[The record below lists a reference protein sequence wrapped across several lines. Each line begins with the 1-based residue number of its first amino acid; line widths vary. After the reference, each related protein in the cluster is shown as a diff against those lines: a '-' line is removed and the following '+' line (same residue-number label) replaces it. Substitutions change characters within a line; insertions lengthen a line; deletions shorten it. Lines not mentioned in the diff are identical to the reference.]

1 MVGLPSQL
9 GNQIIE
15 DICKKSKKLDGCCCA
30 QAAQALWSLQLPV
43 NIRAHVSGMDFSQAT
58 YKSVFEAANQCY
70 LSSCQV
76 QVAAVATPLDET
88 LPAFNNQN
96 QPHAEVAPMGRGG
109 GAPKKNRGGGNQSS
123 GTARGDG
130 RGGRGKNRGGKTSTR
145 GPRHASQPPESC
157 CDRHYTHGDQAWYC
171 LAPLSCPWVNKVVA
185 KWRSDKPGTKKNKL
199 SYDDIFP
206 KIGSIEIQKKIDFS
220 AEHTPAERK
229 LVFWSEPWLK
239 PLVGVT
245 VGQGG
250 SEKCICKI
258 FYRGH
263 PEIGTPGTPWGSH
276 GTKFFFWKNFS
287 QKVIWVYVGRFR
299 GYYG

>member
-1 MVGLPSQL
+1 MSCSGCLKKGRFGYQWQAALALVGPIYDTRLYAPKPMDSYKKALTRTMVGLPSQL

-185 KWRSDKPGTKKNKL
+185 K
-199 SYDDIFP
+199 
-206 KIGSIEIQKKIDFS
+206 
-220 AEHTPAERK
+220 
-229 LVFWSEPWLK
+229 
-239 PLVGVT
+239 
-245 VGQGG
+245 
-250 SEKCICKI
+250 
-258 FYRGH
+258 
-263 PEIGTPGTPWGSH
+263 
-276 GTKFFFWKNFS
+276 
-287 QKVIWVYVGRFR
+287 
-299 GYYG
+299 

>member
-1 MVGLPSQL
+1 MSCSGCLKKGRFGYQWQAALALVGPIYDTRLYAPKPMDSYKKALTRTMVGLPSQL

-123 GTARGDG
+123 GTARGGG
-130 RGGRGKNRGGKTSTR
+130 RGGRGKNRGGLQQEGQDTPPNLLKAVVTDITLMATRLGTVWHPYPVPGSTR
-145 GPRHASQPPESC
+145 SWPSEGQTS
-157 CDRHYTHGDQAWYC
+157 
-171 LAPLSCPWVNKVVA
+171 LA
-185 KWRSDKPGTKKNKL
+185 
-199 SYDDIFP
+199 
-206 KIGSIEIQKKIDFS
+206 QKRI
-220 AEHTPAERK
+220 
-229 LVFWSEPWLK
+229 
-239 PLVGVT
+239 
-245 VGQGG
+245 
-250 SEKCICKI
+250 
-258 FYRGH
+258 
-263 PEIGTPGTPWGSH
+263 
-276 GTKFFFWKNFS
+276 N
-287 QKVIWVYVGRFR
+287 
-299 GYYG
+299 